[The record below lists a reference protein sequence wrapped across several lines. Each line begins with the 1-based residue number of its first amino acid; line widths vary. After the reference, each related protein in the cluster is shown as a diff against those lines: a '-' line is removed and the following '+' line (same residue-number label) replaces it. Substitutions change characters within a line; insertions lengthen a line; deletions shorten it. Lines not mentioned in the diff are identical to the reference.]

1 MSDYRSPE
9 QIVGEIREGV
19 RHVMEESPQP
29 LYPHISRVWVLLD
42 ELSASLLRV
51 RLEASLKQK
60 GEYVCP

>member
-19 RHVMEESPQP
+19 QHVMEEAPQP

-42 ELSASLLRV
+42 ELDSALLRV
-51 RLEASLKQK
+51 RLEASLQEVRK
-60 GEYVCP
+60 